1 MKIKS
6 LKISNHQ
13 PIKNLE
19 LDNLGSIVIIAGANG
34 AGKTRLKQA
43 IIQTLREAT
52 SPVMDLT
59 LVATRPEEKDKY
71 FQSETLEVKNGERN
85 TTLQNYIKSRQYGGG
100 KYVGSLVQ
108 IDSQRNIQTVQ
119 YNAVNWLGTDPD
131 DQDTPNT
138 FYFQDF
144 TDRWQDFMNYIHQ
157 KSAVRDKKIAQDVKS
172 DPSKNGAEIIKN
184 NPDPLEKYK
193 QIFSTL
199 LPGKELQDI
208 DPAKPREFSYKDKT
222 GEILPFGSLSSG
234 EQEVVKVVFD
244 VVRKDIKHSI
254 IIVDEPELHLHPTL
268 TFKLVETL
276 KTIGDHTNQFIF
288 LTHSADLISTYY
300 STGDVYFIDADQ
312 TGVNQA
318 HRLSDLNHTHKELVQ
333 LIGDN
338 LGLFAVG
345 KTLIFVEGENAS
357 IDRVTYQTIA
367 QKILPEAKVVALGSV
382 ENIITLNTLEEQIRN
397 SIFGINFYMVRDR
410 DGLSASQIQE
420 VEKGGRI
427 KCLKRRQIENYF
439 LDAEILFKVSEALYL
454 TSTNPQLSVEFIEAE
469 IKRLATD
476 ALKTSLLKNTKEYLA
491 LNHFFKIPTVRSL
504 AEKTEGELKSE
515 LVAGV
520 QASLQELSTNLADNI
535 ITEWLNVE
543 EQRLK
548 DALQTQDWRN
558 EFHGKVIFARLCG
571 EVLGQDPVRVR
582 QAYVDIALRDKPDVF
597 EDITTIFASFNQA

>member
-6 LKISNHQ
+6 LKITNHQ

-43 IIQTLREAT
+43 IIQTVREAS
-52 SPVMDLT
+52 SPVIDLT

-71 FQSETLEVKNGERN
+71 FQSETLEIKHGQKNVV
-85 TTLQNYIKSRQYGGG
+85 LQNYIKSRQYGGG

-108 IDSQRNIQTVQ
+108 IDSQRNIQSVQ

-157 KSAVRDKKIAQDVKS
+157 KSAVRDKKIAQEVKK
-172 DPSKNGAEIIKN
+172 DPSKNGVEIIAS

-193 QIFSTL
+193 LIFSTL

-208 DPAKPREFSYKDKT
+208 DPAKPREFYYRDKT
-222 GEILPFGSLSSG
+222 GDILPFGSLSSG

-300 STGDVYFIDADQ
+300 STGDVYFIDTDQ
-312 TGVNQA
+312 TGANQA

-345 KTLIFVEGENAS
+345 KTLIFVEGEDAS
-357 IDRVTYQTIA
+357 IDRVTYQIVA

-382 ENIITLNTLEEQIRN
+382 ENIISLNTLEEQIRN

-410 DGLSASQIQE
+410 DGLSLSQIE
-420 VEKGGRI
+420 EIEKGGRI
-427 KCLKRRQIENYF
+427 RCLKRRQIENYF
-439 LDAEILFKVSEALYL
+439 LDAEVLFRVSETLYL
-454 TSTNPQLSVEFIEAE
+454 TSTNPQLTVEFIESE

-476 ALKTSLLKNTKEYLA
+476 TLKTSLLKNTKEYLA
-491 LNHFFKIPTVRSL
+491 LNHFFKVPTVKSL
-504 AEKTEGELKSE
+504 ATKTESEVKNE
-515 LVAGV
+515 LVTGV
-520 QASLQELSTNLADNI
+520 QNALQELSSNLAENI
-535 ITEWLNVE
+535 IIEWLNAE
-543 EQRLK
+543 EFRLRN
-548 DALQTQDWRN
+548 ALQTEDWKS

-571 EVLGQDPVRVR
+571 EVLGQDPIRVR
-582 QAYVDIALRDKPDVF
+582 QAYVDIALKDKPKVF
-597 EDITTIFASFNQA
+597 EDILEIFQKFNQV